1 MGTKRCEH
9 CGRALSQSAS
19 VCPGCGRSVP
29 SPVRR
34 WTAALV
40 ALLFVLALLLALFQ
54 AFAGKGEAAVL
65 RVSDGAEAGGQV
77 SKPGGQVSEP
87 GGHVPEPGGHVPEDR
102 QVETPAG
109 VRGLRWWSAG
119 EGDVGACRPA
129 ARAPH
134 ESQPG
139 EAHT

>member
-9 CGRALSQSAS
+9 CGRALSRSAS
-19 VCPGCGRSVP
+19 VCPGCGRTVP
-29 SPVRR
+29 SPARR

-65 RVSDGAEAGGQV
+65 RTSDGVEPKGQVLEAGGQV
-77 SKPGGQVSEP
+77 L
-87 GGHVPEPGGHVPEDR
+87 
-102 QVETPAG
+102 ETPTG

-119 EGDVGACRPA
+119 EGEPRTWDLVR
-129 ARAPH
+129 RAPG
-134 ESQPG
+134 ESHAREP
-139 EAHT
+139 HT